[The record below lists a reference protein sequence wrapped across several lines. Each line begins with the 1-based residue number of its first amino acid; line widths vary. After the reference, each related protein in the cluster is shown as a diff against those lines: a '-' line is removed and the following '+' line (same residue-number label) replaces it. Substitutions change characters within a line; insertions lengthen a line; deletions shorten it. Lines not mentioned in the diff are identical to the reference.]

1 MVVNIRSFR
10 DLRVWRQGIEII
22 KETYEYSRKFP
33 KSEIYGLA
41 GQMQRA
47 AVSIPS
53 NITEGH
59 IRGSDREFNRFL
71 QIALGS
77 CAELETQFIIAKEL
91 AYVNES
97 EVSKFIQAL
106 NEEAKQIRTLSK
118 QIFLSNKTTAK
129 R

>member
-1 MVVNIRSFR
+1 MSLRIKSYH
-10 DLRVWRQGIEII
+10 DLRIWQLGIQIV
-22 KETYEYSRKFP
+22 KSTYAITREFP

-53 NITEGH
+53 NIAEGH

-77 CAELETQFIIAKEL
+77 CAELETQIIIAKEL
-91 AYVNES
+91 AYLNVS
-97 EVSKFIQAL
+97 EVGKFLQEL

-118 QIFLSNKTTAK
+118 HISLSKKTTAN